1 MLSSHYMHML
11 IDEKKKKVF
20 SWVATVTKKK
30 KKDFSRVA
38 TVVLMTAA
46 VTAAVLFIVGSVLS
60 TQNG

>member
-11 IDEKKKKVF
+11 IDEKKKVF

-46 VTAAVLFIVGSVLS
+46 VTAAVLFIVGSVLF